1 MIPKETIDEIFE
13 AAKQL
18 NKNINEKVLWPKLYD
33 RMIRYKPFIKYN
45 VTKYKKTLKDK
56 LKDL

>member
-1 MIPKETIDEIFE
+1 MFS
-13 AAKQL
+13 KQL

-56 LKDL
+56 LKDV